1 MKKSIMNLVKD
12 LLIAA
17 PLFLF
22 SIMLFSTE
30 NSMEPAVKGMLTFAI
45 SGIPFGW
52 RWASNIITAVSLK
65 GIGLKALISA
75 FLGCVAMPI
84 ALGGDVIRVL
94 SALIKTIRN
103 SNAPKRSA
111 ARASARSAARNG

>member
-30 NSMEPAVKGMLTFAI
+30 ISLEPAVKGMLTFAI